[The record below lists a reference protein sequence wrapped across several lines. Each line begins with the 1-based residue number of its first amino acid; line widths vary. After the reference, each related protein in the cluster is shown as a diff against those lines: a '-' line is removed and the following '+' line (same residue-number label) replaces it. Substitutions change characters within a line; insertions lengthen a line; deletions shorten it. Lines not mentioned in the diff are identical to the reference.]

1 VCVPVHAQDRQT
13 HSRSCF
19 QYRII
24 GTYLY
29 RLGFLH
35 GSSKSKESSVS
46 TSHIASLSTFNNNTS
61 ILISFANVIEK
72 RLQFR
77 PGIYNYG
84 TSSKEVILIS
94 GASIS
99 GDYHDKRKIWFQVF
113 AMGSSMLEKNKC
125 HFTNEEVNRTLYDNG
140 TLPLRQ
146 WDEIENEVFL
156 CRIGKR
162 DAAFQLIPTIG
173 SDPNTNH
180 IVQVYRCPLHS
191 ILSDSEVE
199 NLYRH
204 TVNDNMALDI
214 EILHK
219 NRLNDTYSEVA
230 KIHLPINEPTVGVHE
245 VASPLP
251 SNKPFLQQRHNMTLC
266 VVVHVNGITQLNEFI
281 RYHHDVVGIDH
292 IHVGV
297 FMQHSK
303 GEDETILHIVN
314 RLYKPDIDA
323 GTLTVSALWN
333 EASIGIDCEYQHM
346 PKISFYQQC
355 LYRAKSTSD
364 FVGTWDLDEYFL
376 FKDID
381 TMIQQQQNL
390 PSILRAIDHS
400 ECTDWC
406 FVTIK
411 SSIAGG
417 GLPQEESI
425 GLAVLDFPQR
435 ANVTNT
441 QWQKSISRTKNVFL
455 NSFHTPGSCLPE
467 GKTNISDVIKM
478 SPADGKCAFYID
490 EAVMV
495 HVRGVQTYGGGY
507 EIPSNE
513 QAIENELLKRLIGND

>member
-1 VCVPVHAQDRQT
+1 MIKKLHHQRRGCQLKQIVL
-13 HSRSCF
+13 F
-19 QYRII
+19 LII

-35 GSSKSKESSVS
+35 GSRKSKERSVS
-46 TSHIASLSTFNNNTS
+46 TSHITSLSTFNNNTS
-61 ILISFANVIEK
+61 ILVSFDK

-99 GDYHDKRKIWFQVF
+99 GDYHDKEKLWFQLF
-113 AMGSSMLEKNKC
+113 AMGSKMLEKDKC
-125 HFTNEEVNRTLYDNG
+125 HFTNEEVNRTLYENG

-156 CRIGKR
+156 CRIGKKE
-162 DAAFQLIPTIG
+162 APLQLVPTIG

-180 IVQVYRCPLHS
+180 ILQVYRCPLHS

-199 NLYRH
+199 NLYRR
-204 TVNDNMALDI
+204 TVNDNMALGI
-214 EILHK
+214 NVLHK
-219 NRLNDTYSEVA
+219 DRLNGTQSELV

-251 SNKPFLQQRHNMTLC
+251 NKPFLHQRHNMTLC
-266 VVVHVNGITQLNEFI
+266 VVVHVNGIPQLNEFI

-303 GEDETILHIVN
+303 GEDETILHIMN
-314 RLYKPDIDA
+314 SLYKYDIDA
-323 GTLTVSALWN
+323 GILTVSALWN
-333 EASIGIDCEYQHM
+333 EDSIGIDCEYQHM

-355 LYRAKSTSD
+355 LYRAKSTSE

-381 TMIQQQQNL
+381 RMTQQPKIPAL
-390 PSILRAIDHS
+390 LRGIDHS
-400 ECTDWC
+400 ECNDWC

-441 QWQKSISRTKNVFL
+441 QWQKSISRTKIVFL
-455 NSFHTPGSCLPE
+455 NSFHTPGSCLPKGE
-467 GKTNISDVIKM
+467 TNISDVTKM
-478 SPADGKCAFYID
+478 SPADGKCAFYMN